1 MAASQFGTNYS
12 RFFTPVPGEE
22 AWIPFPRPANEGQK
36 VANAR
41 ARAARAGVDIG
52 SGYLNPKTGELQ
64 DPDRGF
70 GRAVLS
76 RPEIMLP
83 LVIGSGFGVGALTG
97 PAAAS
102 ASAPSATASG
112 VLPSSSIPTSLA
124 MNAVPGSASTI
135 GGGATGAMSG
145 LGSVLP
151 EAGGGA
157 TAASSLLDKLLSP
170 DSLAT
175 AGTIAASLMSGG
187 DGTNAQTRAS
197 EEQAR
202 KIQAITEAR
211 MRRVDPLH
219 EAVTQLAFGRLPVS
233 SRQGINLTRVALPE

>member
-22 AWIPFPRPANEGQK
+22 AWIPFPRPMNEGQQ

-41 ARAARAGVDIG
+41 ARAHRAGVDIG
-52 SGYLNPKTGELQ
+52 SGYLNPRSGELQ

-76 RPEIMLP
+76 HPEIMVP
-83 LVIGSGFGVGALTG
+83 LVIGGGLGIGALAG
-97 PAAAS
+97 PA
-102 ASAPSATASG
+102 T
-112 VLPSSSIPTSLA
+112 SSSLPALGNVNAITDSLA
-124 MNAVPGSASTI
+124 
-135 GGGATGAMSG
+135 
-145 LGSVLP
+145 
-151 EAGGGA
+151 AGHAAGGA
-157 TAASSLLDKLLSP
+157 TAAAGLGNVNAITDRLGGIMPDVADNASDGASLLKKLLSP

-187 DGTNAQTRAS
+187 DGTNADTRAS

-233 SRQGINLTRVALPE
+233 SRNGINLPRVALPE